1 MRGTT
6 MIIGVFL
13 GLVFAGLVACAP
25 TEGVKG
31 VGSGTD
37 EYKKSPCAGCDTII
51 PQRGDADR
59 VVG

>member
-1 MRGTT
+1 